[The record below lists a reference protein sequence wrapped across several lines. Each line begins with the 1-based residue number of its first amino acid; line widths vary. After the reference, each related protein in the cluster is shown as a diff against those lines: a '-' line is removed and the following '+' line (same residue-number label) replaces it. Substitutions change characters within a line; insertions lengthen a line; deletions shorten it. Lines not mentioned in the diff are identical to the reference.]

1 MTHGLRQFFSYFG
14 SKVALAKHYP
24 APEFD
29 TIIEP
34 FAGSAGYS
42 CLHYER
48 DVRLY
53 DVDATVV
60 GVWEYLIA
68 ATKQDIMGLPL
79 DPESAASLSQ
89 AERDFIGF
97 WWRRCGA
104 VPSRK
109 PVPWML
115 TGKYESSFWSEV
127 TRKRI
132 AQQVE
137 RINHWKVTLA
147 SYDTIPNG
155 TATWFVDPPYEA
167 QGKRYKHCAIDYP
180 NLARWVRERS
190 GQVIVCEDAS
200 ATWLPFRPI
209 YENRTVKYKK
219 EKRIIIEGV
228 YP

>member
-1 MTHGLRQFFSYFG
+1 MKRGLRQFFSYFG

-24 APEFD
+24 TPEFD

-53 DVDATVV
+53 DIDPCVV
-60 GVWEYLIA
+60 GVWQYLIA
-68 ATKQDIMGLPL
+68 ATERDILGLPL
-79 DPESAASLSQ
+79 DPAGTSLLSR

-97 WWRRCGA
+97 WNVRCGA
-104 VPSRK
+104 HPQHQ
-109 PVPWML
+109 PTPWAL
-115 TGKYESSFWSEV
+115 SGKYPSSFWSPV
-127 TRKRI
+127 TRARI
-132 AQQVE
+132 ASQVE
-137 RINHWKVTLA
+137 RINHWKITIA

-155 TATWFVDPPYEA
+155 VATWFVDPPYEA

-190 GQVIVCEDAS
+190 GQVIVCEDAA

-209 YENRTVKYKK
+209 YENRTVKHKK
-219 EKRIIIEGV
+219 EKRTIIEGV